1 MYLARVQAENFRIFG
16 GPATDS
22 DPGSALD
29 LALQPGLT
37 VLVGENDSGKSA
49 VIDAIRLCLT
59 SSADF
64 TRITTDDLHYGASGR
79 AHYLQISCTFES
91 LNDRELGSF
100 SEYLTSL
107 PGEVPRLTVTLRAEP
122 FDPDVPHR
130 MSVRVRAG
138 ETVLDG
144 EARERLRATYLR
156 PLRDAEGE
164 MRAGRNSRLSQ
175 ILTQYPG
182 MREQRE
188 NDFNS
193 VEDSA
198 GTLVGILQR
207 ADHHINANALVQKAR
222 DELNSGYLNRFA
234 IGQDTL
240 SGAIS
245 IATTAS
251 LQSVLERLE
260 LAFAPNP
267 GLTESTRHGLGYNNA
282 LFMAAELLLLG
293 RESTSP
299 ILLIEEPEAH
309 MHPQLQSRVV
319 DLLQD
324 RSQGESPVQIIA
336 TTHSPHIASSVPV
349 EHLTLVAR
357 GKTFPLRPE
366 CTQLERSDYAFL
378 SRFLDATK
386 ANLFFARAVAMVE
399 GDAEVLLLPALARVA
414 GHSFAENGVSIVNVG
429 STGLFRYSR
438 IFQRTD
444 SALPPVRVACITDMD
459 LAPDGADK
467 EMAKELT
474 RWSSLTEAKRSEHV
488 VKKQKRDDG
497 AVRTF
502 VSNWWTLE
510 YDLARASWPM
520 ATLMHQAISAAK
532 STKWPKAEDLVG
544 IEEIAAMEVKKW
556 QEDDH
561 LSLEEC
567 ALKIYRPLRVGGT
580 RKPIAAQHAAR
591 LLETSGIRRED
602 LPSYLLEAVDYLR
615 GSAQP

>member
-29 LALQPGLT
+29 LTLRPGLS

-59 SSADF
+59 SNADF
-64 TRITTDDLHYGASGR
+64 TRVTADDLHYGPGGR
-79 AHYLQISCTFES
+79 ADYLQISCTFEGLDES
-91 LNDRELGSF
+91 ELGSF
-100 SEYLTSL
+100 GEFLTSL
-107 PGEVPRLTVTLRAEP
+107 PGEASRLTVTLRAEP
-122 FDPDVPHR
+122 FDPDAPHR
-130 MSVRVRAG
+130 LSVRVRAG
-138 ETVLDG
+138 DTALDG
-144 EARERLRATYLR
+144 EVRERLRATYLR

-182 MREQRE
+182 MQEQRTD
-188 NDFNS
+188 DFDS
-193 VEDSA
+193 AEDSA

-207 ADHHINANALVQKAR
+207 ADHHINANTLVQKAR
-222 DELNSGYLNRFA
+222 NELNNGYMSRFT

-260 LAFAPNP
+260 LAFAPDP

-282 LFMAAELLLLG
+282 LYMAAELLLLG

-309 MHPQLQSRVV
+309 MHPQLQTRVV
-319 DLLQD
+319 DLLQE
-324 RSQGESPVQIIA
+324 RSRGESPVQIIS

-349 EHLTLVAR
+349 EHLTLVA
-357 GKTFPLRPE
+357 GGNTFPLRPE
-366 CTQLERSDYAFL
+366 HTELDASDYAFL

-399 GDAEVLLLPALARVA
+399 GDAEVLLLPALARA
-414 GHSFAENGVSIVNVG
+414 MGHSFAENGVSIVNVG

-438 IFQRTD
+438 IFQRKD

-459 LAPDGADK
+459 LAPDRADA
-467 EMAKELT
+467 EMAKKLK
-474 RWSSLTEAKRSEHV
+474 RWSSLTEGERRKRIL
-488 VKKQKRDDG
+488 KKQERDGG

-510 YDLARASWPM
+510 YDLARASWSM

-532 STKWPKAEDLVG
+532 GTKWPTAEDLVG
-544 IEEIAAMEVKKW
+544 IEETAAMEVKKW
-556 QEDDH
+556 QEDDL
-561 LSLEEC
+561 LSPEEC
-567 ALKIYRPLRVGGT
+567 ALRIYAPLRVGNT
-580 RKPIAAQHAAR
+580 SKSIAAQHAAR
-591 LLETSGIRRED
+591 LLETSGITSKD
-602 LPSYLLEAVDYLR
+602 LPTYLVEAVGYLC
-615 GSAQP
+615 GSTQP

>member
-16 GPATDS
+16 GPATGS

-29 LALQPGLT
+29 LTLRPGLS

-49 VIDAIRLCLT
+49 VVDAIRLCLT
-59 SSADF
+59 SNADF
-64 TRITTDDLHYGASGR
+64 TRVTADDLHYGPGGR
-79 AHYLQISCTFES
+79 ADYLQISCTFEGLDES
-91 LNDRELGSF
+91 ELGSF
-100 SEYLTSL
+100 GEFLTSL
-107 PGEVPRLTVTLRAEP
+107 PGEAPRLTVTLRAEP
-122 FDPDVPHR
+122 FDADAPHR
-130 MSVRVRAG
+130 LSVRVRAG
-138 ETVLDG
+138 DTPLDG
-144 EARERLRATYLR
+144 EVRERLRATYLR

-182 MREQRE
+182 MKEQRAD
-188 NDFNS
+188 DFKPA
-193 VEDSA
+193 EDSA

-222 DELNSGYLNRFA
+222 NELNSGYMSRFT

-260 LAFAPNP
+260 LAFAPDP

-309 MHPQLQSRVV
+309 MHPQLQTRVV
-319 DLLQD
+319 DLLQE
-324 RSQGESPVQIIA
+324 RSRGESPVQIVA

-349 EHLTLVAR
+349 ERLTLVAQ
-357 GKTFPLRPE
+357 GQTFPLRPE
-366 CTQLERSDYAFL
+366 CTELDPSDYAFL

-399 GDAEVLLLPALARVA
+399 GDAEVLLLPALARAA

-429 STGLFRYSR
+429 STRLFRYSR
-438 IFQRTD
+438 IFQRKD
-444 SALPPVRVACITDMD
+444 SVLPPVRVACVTDMD
-459 LAPDGADK
+459 LAPDRADDK
-467 EMAKELT
+467 MAKGLK
-474 RWSSLTEAKRSEHV
+474 RWSDLTEAQRSELIV
-488 VKKQKRDDG
+488 EKQEHDG
-497 AVRTF
+497 GVVRTF

-532 STKWPKAEDLVG
+532 GTTWPTAEDLVG
-544 IEEIAAMEVKKW
+544 IEETAATEVRKW
-556 QEDDH
+556 REDE
-561 LSLEEC
+561 LTLEQC
-567 ALKIYRPLRVGGT
+567 ALRIYRPLRVGGT
-580 RKPIAAQHAAR
+580 SKPIAAQHAAR
-591 LLETSGIRRED
+591 LLETSGITSND
-602 LPSYLLEAVDYLR
+602 LPAYLVEAVGYLC
-615 GSAQP
+615 GSTQP